1 MITEQDLQE
10 AIAECEGKRK
20 PDASTCIKL
29 AAFYTI
35 KDNLYPQ
42 KKNLEE
48 PQLLR
53 YSASPTPLEPITNNT
68 EIVVDGYGDT
78 ALFTAIEGR
87 NATEV
92 WSIINELMEALEV
105 LNPRL
110 YSGVLQKLHQ
120 L

>member
-35 KDNLYPQ
+35 KDNLYPR
-42 KKNLEE
+42 KKSPEE
-48 PQLLR
+48 PLMPK
-53 YSASPTPLEPITNNT
+53 YSASPAPLEPIANNT
-68 EIVVDGYGDT
+68 EKVVDSYGDT

-87 NATEV
+87 NAAEAWV
-92 WSIINELMEALEV
+92 IINELMEALEV

-110 YSGVLQKLHQ
+110 YNGALQKLHQ